1 MRKNSAVIIK
11 AEILKKLRRRDN
23 WGNSHTAFDD
33 LPRGFP
39 KDLRGSVKDI
49 ADDLVKE
56 GLLLEKPTG
65 YGRHVSLDP
74 RRKAEID
81 RIIKEALGQD
91 SVQE

>member
-1 MRKNSAVIIK
+1 MKKDDAAIIK

-39 KDLRGSVKDI
+39 KNLRGNVKDL
-49 ADDLVKE
+49 ADDLIKE

-65 YGRHVSLDP
+65 YGRHVSLNP

-81 RIIKEALGQD
+81 GIIKEALDQD
-91 SVQE
+91 RM

>member
-1 MRKNSAVIIK
+1 MKKDDAAIIK

-39 KDLRGSVKDI
+39 KNLRGNVKDL
-49 ADDLVKE
+49 ADDLIKE

-65 YGRHVSLDP
+65 YGRHVSLNP

-81 RIIKEALGQD
+81 RIIEETLGRD
-91 SVQE
+91 GA

>member
-1 MRKNSAVIIK
+1 MKKDDAAIIK

-39 KDLRGSVKDI
+39 KNLRGNVKDL
-49 ADDLVKE
+49 ADDLIKE

-65 YGRHVSLDP
+65 YGRHVSLNP
-74 RRKAEID
+74 RRKAEIG
-81 RIIKEALGQD
+81 RIIEETLGRD
-91 SVQE
+91 GA

>member
-1 MRKNSAVIIK
+1 MRKAKAAIIK
-11 AEILKKLRRRDN
+11 AEILKKLYRRGN

-39 KDLRGSVKDI
+39 KDLRGSVKEI

-56 GLLLEKPTG
+56 GLLLDKPTG
-65 YGRHVSLDP
+65 YGRHVSLNP

-81 RIIKEALGQD
+81 RIIKEDLGQD
-91 SVQE
+91 GGME